1 MNDSKI
7 TTLRL
12 DEEEVEML
20 SLALE
25 VLLLTGYAAN
35 VSERAVSKYVMKH
48 GWTMPHEPPGKLDK
62 LEDRLLRAHK
72 RISSCPERLETL
84 SQSFRAVDHD

>member
-1 MNDSKI
+1 MSDSKI

-25 VLLLTGYAAN
+25 VFMLTGYGAN
-35 VSERAVSKYVMKH
+35 VNERAVSRYVMKH
-48 GWTMPHEPPGKLDK
+48 GWTMPYQSPRKLDR

-72 RISSCPERLETL
+72 RISSCPEQLETL
-84 SQSFRAVDHD
+84 GRSMRAVNDE

>member
-25 VLLLTGYAAN
+25 VFLLTGYGAYVN
-35 VSERAVSKYVMKH
+35 EREVSSYVMKH
-48 GWTMPHEPPGKLDK
+48 GYTMPHQSPRKLDK
-62 LEDRLLRAHK
+62 LGDRLLRAHK
-72 RISSCPERLETL
+72 RISSCPERLKTL
-84 SQSFRAVDHD
+84 NRSFGTVDHD